1 MSLSRYKILVTDALP
16 IDPATVE
23 GAEVVYRPGFPRAEL
38 LALIGEFD
46 ALVTR
51 SATRVDEELLRA
63 GRRLR
68 VVGRGGVGVDNIDV
82 EAASRRGIVVVNAP
96 EANTVSAAEHT
107 MAMLLALAKNLP
119 EADSSVRQG
128 RWERGRLG
136 VELANKTLAIIGLGR
151 IGGRV
156 ARRARALEM
165 RVRAYDPY
173 IAVSRAD
180 ELRVQLVD
188 LDELLRSADFL
199 TLHVPLTDETRGM
212 IAARELARLPKGA
225 RVINCARG
233 GVLDEAALAAAL
245 DAGHLAGA
253 ALDVLT
259 TEPPQPGHPLVGR
272 PEVIITPHLGG
283 STREAHDRIGS
294 EILRAT
300 VNALRGD
307 LSAGAVNAPAIDA
320 RTRQLLDPYLRLGE
334 RLGKFISQLSPGRT
348 DQFTVEF
355 LGSFPADPDPVAVAA
370 VKGFLEPV
378 LQERPNY
385 INARAIAKE
394 RGIRFTTTT
403 SPNPSDYVN
412 MVRLTVRTDQG
423 ESSVSGTTFG
433 ADPRIV
439 QFDSYRLEAVPDG
452 PMLIVRNRDVP
463 GVVGALGQI
472 LGDAGVNISGLA
484 LGRDAP
490 GGRALVLV
498 NLDEVPDGQVVERI
512 REMPNVVFAQTVVI

>member
-1 MSLSRYKILVTDALP
+1 VTLPPYKILVTDVLP
-16 IDPATVE
+16 IDPASVE
-23 GAEVVYRPGFPRAEL
+23 GAEIAYRPGLPRAEL
-38 LALIGEFD
+38 LALIGEYD

-51 SATRVDEELLRA
+51 SATRVDDELLRA

-68 VVGRGGVGVDNIDV
+68 VVGRGGVGVDNIDI
-82 EAASRRGIVVVNAP
+82 EAASRRGILVVNAP
-96 EANTVSAAEHT
+96 EANTLSAAEHT
-107 MAMLLALAKNLP
+107 VAMLLALAKNLP
-119 EADSSVRQG
+119 EAARSVREG

-136 VELANKTLAIIGLGR
+136 VEVAGKTLGIIGLGR

-165 RVRAYDPY
+165 KVCAYDPY
-173 IAVSRAD
+173 IAVTRAD
-180 ELRVQLVD
+180 ELRVQLVE
-188 LDELLRSADFL
+188 LDELLQAADFL

-212 IAARELARLPKGA
+212 IGASELARLPRGA

-233 GVLDEAALAAAL
+233 GVIDESALAAAL
-245 DAGHLAGA
+245 DSGQVAGA
-253 ALDVLT
+253 ALDVLAS
-259 TEPPQPGHPLVGR
+259 EPPEPGNPLAGR
-272 PEVIITPHLGG
+272 ADVIVTPHLGG
-283 STREAHDRIGS
+283 STLEAHNRIGS

-307 LSAGAVNAPAIDA
+307 LSAGAVNAPALDA
-320 RTRQLLDPYLRLGE
+320 RTRQILDPYLRLGE
-334 RLGKFISQLSPGRT
+334 RLGKFLSQLAPGRT
-348 DQFTVEF
+348 EQFTVEF
-355 LGSFPADPDPVAVAA
+355 LGSFPADPDPVAIAA
-370 VKGFLEPV
+370 VKGFLEPI

-394 RGIRFTTTT
+394 RGVRVTTTT
-403 SPNPSDYVN
+403 SPNASDYVN
-412 MVRLTVRTDQG
+412 VVRLTVRTDQG

-439 QFDSYRLEAVPDG
+439 QFDAYRLEAVPDG
-452 PMLIVRNRDVP
+452 PMLIVRNLDVP

-498 NLDEVPDGQVVERI
+498 NLDELPGDHVLERI
-512 REMPNVVFAQTVVI
+512 REMPNVVFAQAVVV